1 MIYLFKIISNQKNE
15 TAPPSIP
22 SEPPSTD
29 SLKNQGDLRKRLID
43 KASKKS
49 IKDVYAYENTF
60 RVIAHLLLTLQI
72 DQMLKKNKSKE
83 EIMRVLDIPESY
95 LITYLRD
102 GYAFDIDLIEIE
114 RQLDMMK

>member
-1 MIYLFKIISNQKNE
+1 MIPVTIKTRTII
-15 TAPPSIP
+15 
-22 SEPPSTD
+22 EPIIEIGT
-29 SLKNQGDLRKRLID
+29 SLLR
-43 KASKKS
+43 

-102 GYAFDIDLIEIE
+102 GTCFS
-114 RQLDMMK
+114 